1 MTSLSVII
9 PCFDEAQTIS
19 ELIDAVEKTPG
30 PSKEIIIVDD
40 CSTDSSLKIIKKT
53 NYNYKFVKEYSNKYS
68 IKDQLRYFIKYLIN

>member
-40 CSTDSSLKIIKKT
+40 GSKDSTRNS
-53 NYNYKFVKEYSNKYS
+53 
-68 IKDQLRYFIKYLIN
+68 